1 MTAREDDADKAL
13 WRKVLQGVKPLA
25 RRSPPAATAAAP
37 KPAAAERAKPGP
49 RPPAVA
55 ARPTVARQSGMRNL
69 GHGER
74 IDLDR
79 RSAERLSRGQLP
91 IEGRLDLHGLTQA
104 AAADRLAKF
113 LGRAQGEGKRCVLVI
128 TGKGGSGERP
138 GVLREQ
144 VPRWLNQHP
153 NRALVLAFDYAR
165 PQHGGQGAL
174 YVLLKRRRDL

>member
-1 MTAREDDADKAL
+1 MSRRGDDALWHKAT
-13 WRKVLQGVKPLA
+13 QGVKHLSK
-25 RRSPPAATAAAP
+25 RAAAAPQAP
-37 KPAAAERAKPGP
+37 KPAAPERKKPV
-49 RPPAVA
+49 RPAMAPAQPPSA
-55 ARPTVARQSGMRNL
+55 IALPTRDL

-74 IDLDR
+74 VDLDR

-128 TGKGGSGERP
+128 TGKGGSGERA

-144 VPRWLNQHP
+144 VPRWLNQQP
-153 NRALVLAFDYAR
+153 NLALVLAFDYAR

>member
-1 MTAREDDADKAL
+1 MATGRSGERSCRASNPWPNAWPPHPRL
-13 WRKVLQGVKPLA
+13 
-25 RRSPPAATAAAP
+25 RSPP
-37 KPAAAERAKPGP
+37 
-49 RPPAVA
+49 
-55 ARPTVARQSGMRNL
+55 
-69 GHGER
+69 
-74 IDLDR
+74 R
-79 RSAERLSRGQLP
+79 RSARNLSARRWRLCSRGQLP

-128 TGKGGSGERP
+128 TGKGGTGERP

-144 VPRWLNQHP
+144 VPRWLNQQP

>member
-1 MTAREDDADKAL
+1 MTARGDDGDKAL
-13 WRKVLQGVKPLA
+13 WRKVLQGVKPLVK
-25 RRSPPAATAAAP
+25 RSPANASAAP
-37 KPAAAERAKPGP
+37 KPAAPERAKPVQ
-49 RPPAVA
+49 RAPAASV
-55 ARPTVARQSGMRNL
+55 RPTAQQQSRVRDLN
-69 GHGER
+69 HGER
-74 IDLDR
+74 VDLDR
-79 RSAERLSRGQLP
+79 RSAERLSRGRLP

-128 TGKGGSGERP
+128 TGKGGTGERP

-144 VPRWLNQHP
+144 VPRWLNQQP
-153 NRALVLAFDYAR
+153 NRAMVLAFDYAR